1 MDPYRK
7 LKDFGEQ
14 STKKREPKTWWQ
26 QLLSISWKVLL
37 AIIVV
42 VTVVVLVAVYFVGER
57 IDSAVTA
64 VLERLSIAMPDSQ
77 IRLASTIAVLG
88 FTFPIVYAMFTFWKN
103 KLLLA
108 GIALLSLVG
117 MVGFYNFTE
126 EEMFGEG
133 RDARF
138 MCDSPVPTD
147 PPFFHRS
154 KKNPRMKGVDCE
166 ELTDPAEIAVAVM
179 ILRAQKSGDV
189 SKAEPR
195 VLTLEEIADPKLELY
210 KNKKTLIYMS
220 KMEDGNG
227 LRQMRAGPWFDGFSP
242 GTMVPATWAAIA
254 KVRKFVADQKSQA
267 ADEEKRKS
275 AEAAKAK
282 ADAEKATA
290 DKLNDKEK
298 AYWQKR
304 YADTVESMNLEA
316 RKASIPGMSAKEI
329 GEAELMYLSLKSSLD
344 EAKWKLSESERQ
356 KIHLEP
362 FPNGRRGE
370 VSVASSTPTATKP
383 ATSSPNEAKGPIVL
397 RINFLGRQHPSYFN
411 YGTSETHTITKS
423 VEMNST
429 GRLCGSVKIQFNSG
443 MTHDICEIKNH
454 IVNGGDT
461 YTIFNKSGGIVSAEN
476 M

>member
-1 MDPYRK
+1 M
-7 LKDFGEQ
+7 
-14 STKKREPKTWWQ
+14 S
-26 QLLSISWKVLL
+26 LLSKIWRVAAISFLIAASLL
-37 AIIVV
+37 FALFLYVGDKISDRVEILVERISISMPSDEV
-42 VTVVVLVAVYFVGER
+42 KLIAFLVAL
-57 IDSAVTA
+57 AVTWPA
-64 VLERLSIAMPDSQ
+64 TWTML
-77 IRLASTIAVLG
+77 
-88 FTFPIVYAMFTFWKN
+88 TFWKN
-103 KLLLA
+103 KWVAIGLA
-108 GIALLSLVG
+108 FGYASLSIL
-117 MVGFYNFTE
+117 FYNFTE

-154 KKNPRMKGVDCE
+154 KKNPRMKGMDCE

-195 VLTLEEIADPKLELY
+195 ILTLEEIADPKLELY